1 MVASTVASKYQ
12 PQILDLVLGTVVFFL
27 LLLLIIT
34 IVFFTWRC
42 RFKRRGNEETQP
54 VYDEIQDGFIFQ
66 TTNVLIQCSG
76 NSTATVVRFSVPED
90 HRICLQC
97 GGSDSSDVVWTHRD
111 RKVLVSRQGSYETNK
126 DSQRYHLLSDGGLC
140 LLRLDDSDGG
150 AFSCNQHLVAELQVM
165 TGEDF
170 LVPAGRTLLLPCSD
184 SSKRKKKWSQRR
196 EGGRW
201 ETLLTLF
208 RNGTVRAERS
218 RISLRNEA
226 LQIQDVQPEDSG
238 EFLCNGKLQARLS
251 VLTVQP
257 EPTILQTTTRTT
269 ATAVVMETEEV
280 EIKKKEKKTPVNALL
295 MVAVA
300 GMGLMILL
308 MAGVC
313 VLLTGMRCR
322 RRRKHRCAAQSQ
334 EDTEL
339 QPWNTSNTQ
348 TEWEDSESPSPQE
361 EAIHYASLGRPNW
374 RGGPSRTPA
383 DQNQDHVIYSAVVTR
398 PAAKQKASLLLR
410 AL

>member
-1 MVASTVASKYQ
+1 MTLS
-12 PQILDLVLGTVVFFL
+12 LVQSREEGVKDWNKWKSVSHAEAKAEICHLMIFCDALFL
-27 LLLLIIT
+27 HT
-34 IVFFTWRC
+34 
-42 RFKRRGNEETQP
+42 
-54 VYDEIQDGFIFQ
+54 
-66 TTNVLIQCSG
+66 VLIQCSG
-76 NSTATVVRFSVPED
+76 NSTATAVVRFSVPED
-90 HRICLQC
+90 HHICLQC

-126 DSQRYHLLSDGGLC
+126 DPQRYHLLSDGGLC

-150 AFSCNQHLVAELQVM
+150 AFSCNQQLVAELQVM
-165 TGEDF
+165 TGVDF
-170 LVPAGRTLLLPCSD
+170 LVPAGWTLLLPCSD
-184 SSKRKKKWSQRR
+184 SSKRKKRWSQRR

-226 LQIQDVQPEDSG
+226 LQIQDLQPEDSG
-238 EFLCNGKLQARLS
+238 EFLCNGKLLARLS
-251 VLTVQP
+251 VL
-257 EPTILQTTTRTT
+257 
-269 ATAVVMETEEV
+269 TEEV

-313 VLLTGMRCR
+313 VLLTGMSPESGR
-322 RRRKHRCAAQSQ
+322 HRAAAVEYVQHRLVCSPLTIHACIIS
-334 EDTEL
+334 EC
-339 QPWNTSNTQ
+339 
-348 TEWEDSESPSPQE
+348 EDSESPSPQE

-383 DQNQDHVIYSAVVTR
+383 DQNQDH
-398 PAAKQKASLLLR
+398 
-410 AL
+410 